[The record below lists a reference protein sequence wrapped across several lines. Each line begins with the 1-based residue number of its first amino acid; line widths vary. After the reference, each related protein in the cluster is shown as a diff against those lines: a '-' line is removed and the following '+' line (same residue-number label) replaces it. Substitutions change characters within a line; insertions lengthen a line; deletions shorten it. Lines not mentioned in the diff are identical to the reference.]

1 MNERFKE
8 LAAQAGILCKPRQL
22 LDDDCPNGYLVSDKD
37 HADDNWQE
45 VRAFFDGG
53 LDKFA
58 ELIVKDCLAVIGKDR
73 RAQLDKGDLGTA
85 RVIQLGAISVIKHFG
100 IKE

>member
-1 MNERFKE
+1 MNERIDD
-8 LAAQAGILCKPRQL
+8 LARLAKTLAEKDINMKISYNEQL
-22 LDDDCPNGYLVSDKD
+22 KVF
-37 HADDNWQE
+37 AE
-45 VRAFFDGG
+45 
-53 LDKFA
+53 KFA

>member
-58 ELIVKDCLAVIGKDR
+58 ELIGKDR